1 MTFTLNGSP
10 TDVVVSADCFRGKDE
25 PHIRGFDYGLIT
37 APRPKDKLGMLDQ
50 LDVMVCKED
59 MPELGVDA
67 DRRFVP
73 ESTLR
78 PNSPKP
84 TVGELA
90 GFLNA
95 EDAEDGSQ
103 RSKGSSKGASQTQD
117 SFRMSQPTQISPRNI
132 KPPKENALDLLSDD
146 ETKPVK
152 PFTGKANITNF
163 FEAKPA
169 AKGLGL
175 GGQKRNKPV
184 EPEEVSDSTSDSSA
198 TSDSDDT
205 SDGGSESD
213 ATKKRKLKKKKDAK
227 KKKAKKAKKAK
238 KEKEAKKKKVATP
251 KKTKKAKAEDK
262 KEEIKQGVATILLQL
277 CYYFL

>member
-1 MTFTLNGSP
+1 M
-10 TDVVVSADCFRGKDE
+10 VSADCFRGKDE
-25 PHIRGFDYGLIT
+25 PHVRGFEYGSIT
-37 APRPKDKLGMLDQ
+37 APRAKDKLGMLEQ

-59 MPELGVDA
+59 MPQPGLDE

-78 PNSPKP
+78 PNAPKP
-84 TVGELA
+84 PVGELA

-95 EDAEDGSQ
+95 DDAEDGSQ
-103 RSKGSSKGASQTQD
+103 RSKGSCKGASQPTQD
-117 SFRMSQPTQISPRNI
+117 SFRMSQPTQVSPKNAA
-132 KPPKENALDLLSDD
+132 KPVGLDLLSDD
-146 ETKPVK
+146 AAKVVVK
-152 PFTGKANITNF
+152 PFAGINTVKNF
-163 FEAKPA
+163 FEPKQQGR
-169 AKGLGL
+169 GLGL

-184 EPEEVSDSTSDSSA
+184 EADEVSDSSSDSSA
-198 TSDSDDT
+198 SSDSDAT

-251 KKTKKAKAEDK
+251 KKTKKAEAEDK

-277 CYYFL
+277 CYFFL

>member
-10 TDVVVSADCFRGKDE
+10 TDVMVSADCFRGKDE
-25 PHIRGFDYGLIT
+25 PHVRGFEYGSIT
-37 APRPKDKLGMLDQ
+37 APRAKDKLGMLEQ

-59 MPELGVDA
+59 MPQPGVDE

-78 PNSPKP
+78 PNAPKTP
-84 TVGELA
+84 VGELA

-95 EDAEDGSQ
+95 DDAEDGSQ
-103 RSKGSSKGASQTQD
+103 RSKGSSKGASQPTQD
-117 SFRMSQPTQISPRNI
+117 SFRMSQPTQVSPKNAA
-132 KPPKENALDLLSDD
+132 KPVGLDLLSDD
-146 ETKPVK
+146 AAKVVVK
-152 PFTGKANITNF
+152 PFAGINTVKNF
-163 FEAKPA
+163 FEPKQQGR
-169 AKGLGL
+169 GLGL
-175 GGQKRNKPV
+175 GGQKRKPV
-184 EPEEVSDSTSDSSA
+184 EAEEVSDSTSDSSA
-198 TSDSDDT
+198 TSDSDAT

-251 KKTKKAKAEDK
+251 KKTKKAEAEDK

-277 CYYFL
+277 CYFFL

>member
-1 MTFTLNGSP
+1 M
-10 TDVVVSADCFRGKDE
+10 VSADCFRGRDE
-25 PHIRGFDYGLIT
+25 PHVRGFEYGSIL
-37 APRPKDKLGMLDQ
+37 APRPKDKLGMLEQ

-59 MPELGVDA
+59 MPQPGTDA

-78 PNSPKP
+78 PHAPKTP
-84 TVGELA
+84 VGELA

-95 EDAEDGSQ
+95 DDAEDGSQ
-103 RSKGSSKGASQTQD
+103 RSKGSSKGASQPTQD
-117 SFRMSQPTQISPRNI
+117 SFRMSQPTQVSPKNP
-132 KPPKENALDLLSDD
+132 KPKETGLDLLSDD
-146 ETKPVK
+146 EAKPVK
-152 PFTGKANITNF
+152 PFAGGNTVKNF
-163 FEAKPA
+163 FEPKQQGR
-169 AKGLGL
+169 GLGL

-184 EPEEVSDSTSDSSA
+184 EAEEVSDSTSDSSA
-198 TSDSDDT
+198 SSDSDAT

-277 CYYFL
+277 CYFFL